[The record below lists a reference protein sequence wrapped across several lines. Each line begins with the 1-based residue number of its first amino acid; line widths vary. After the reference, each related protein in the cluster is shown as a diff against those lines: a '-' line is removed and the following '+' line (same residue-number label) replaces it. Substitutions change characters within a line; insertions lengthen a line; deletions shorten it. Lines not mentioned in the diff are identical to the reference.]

1 MAFVA
6 KKRSDG
12 QVLMSFALDEK
23 LIAEMDQKRGALSR
37 SAWIRVA
44 IVRMLGLAD
53 DAARP
58 PQREGL
64 SRGGK
69 PTHKKKSIEPT
80 LRVAAD
86 QTPYITAKSK
96 RKKA

>member
-1 MAFVA
+1 
-6 KKRSDG
+6 
-12 QVLMSFALDEK
+12 MSFALDEK

-44 IVRMLGLAD
+44 IVRMLGLND
-53 DAARP
+53 DVARP
-58 PQREGL
+58 PEREGL

-69 PTHKKKSIEPT
+69 PTHKVKAAEPT
-80 LRVAAD
+80 LVAAAEE
-86 QTPYITAKSK
+86 TAYKIDKSK